1 MTDGDPFCADSAKL
15 SRSLLM
21 TGVPLIG
28 VGDGRV
34 TSEAVVKQ
42 SDGLVLI
49 AANARPYSP
58 TSFSLYFAQ
67 SSGTQSIRSSM
78 PYFFARL
85 VIWSDI
91 AARVQQSASSA
102 KYFSK
107 PAGEMSSS
115 NLAGLVVAF
124 LKVC

>member
-49 AANARPYSP
+49 AANAGPYSP
-58 TSFSLYFAQ
+58 LRYKPDVPARERNPPQ
-67 SSGTQSIRSSM
+67 GTESE
-78 PYFFARL
+78 PRL
-85 VIWSDI
+85 
-91 AARVQQSASSA
+91 
-102 KYFSK
+102 
-107 PAGEMSSS
+107 
-115 NLAGLVVAF
+115 L
-124 LKVC
+124 